1 MKHKHHIIPKHMGGT
16 DDSSNLVELTVEE
29 HAEAHRILFEQHGH
43 WEDYIAWQGLSGR
56 IGKEEII
63 RNVSRLANL
72 GKTMSE
78 SSKEKI
84 SKASS
89 GRLHTEESKRKMSLL
104 ATGKK
109 PSEETR
115 KKLKES
121 HLGKKQSEETKLKRS
136 LSLSGRKRPQEVID
150 KIKETKRKNKMNTVK
165 EYHDNLQDRPLA

>member
-16 DDSSNLVELTVEE
+16 DDTSNLVELTVEE
-29 HAEAHRILFEQHGH
+29 HAEAHRTLFEQHGQ

-63 RNVSRLANL
+63 RNVSRFANL
-72 GKTMSE
+72 GKTMSDSTKKKLSK
-78 SSKEKI
+78 SST
-84 SKASS
+84 

-109 PSEETR
+109 PSDETR

-136 LSLSGRKRPQEVID
+136 LSLSGRKRPQEVIN

-165 EYHDNLQDRPLA
+165 EHHDNLQDRPLA

>member
-16 DDSSNLVELTVEE
+16 DKPSNLVELTVEE
-29 HAEAHRILFEQHGH
+29 HAEAHRVLFEQHGQ

-63 RNVSRLANL
+63 RNVSRMANL
-72 GKTMSE
+72 GKTMSGV
-78 SSKEKI
+78 SKEKI
-84 SKASS
+84 SKASC

-104 ATGKK
+104 AIGKK

-150 KIKETKRKNKMNTVK
+150 KIKETKRKNKMNPVK
-165 EYHDNLQDRPLA
+165 EYYDNLQDRPLA